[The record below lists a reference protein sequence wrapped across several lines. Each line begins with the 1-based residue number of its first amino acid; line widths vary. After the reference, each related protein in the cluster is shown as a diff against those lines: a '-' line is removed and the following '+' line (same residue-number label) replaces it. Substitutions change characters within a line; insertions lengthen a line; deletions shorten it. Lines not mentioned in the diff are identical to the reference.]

1 MNAEPVRLGEISGE
15 TQFALDSFKVEGPR
29 FVETVANEVDNVIL
43 VDHNERQQSANDIE
57 SVRVLEVIDH
67 HRIANFETS
76 DPAYTTVV
84 SQLVVQL
91 QS

>member
-15 TQFALDSFKVEGPR
+15 TQFALDYFKSRRPR
-29 FVETVANEVDNVIL
+29 FVETVASEVDNVIL

-57 SVRVLEVIDH
+57 SVRVLEVMTITVLLTLKQA
-67 HRIANFETS
+67 IL
-76 DPAYTTVV
+76 YTIVV
-84 SQLVVQL
+84 SQLDVQL